1 MKIMNVKLQLIDED
15 KDQPRYDFNE
25 ESLIELSES
34 IKEMGLL
41 NPIKVRQL
49 DNGRYKIVFG
59 NRRFKACQL
68 LNMDQIPAIISDSE
82 SDLDIYLEQLTEN
95 IQREGFTPIEEAE
108 AFNRLLN
115 DVKFR
120 ISKKL
125 LSSRL
130 GKSERYIS
138 QKLDLLVF
146 GKEVQQLIHSG
157 KDILPNKL
165 SEEQILPLKNVAIE
179 YRDKLATKVAAEQAP
194 VKDVKRITELF
205 LAKDISAE
213 SKEIL
218 LNRPVH
224 QLINDWSEYEKDK
237 KERFIKPELK
247 TVDTSANYSDFLNN
261 GFDSHDYSQLAIVKR
276 LHAMLNNLPSQH
288 EIPEGVLYTIEEI
301 KIANKEEF
309 LTTVDAL
316 IDCLMGHVEE
326 WNKVKSKASVTKL
339 GIVKK
344 SNRLV

>member
-1 MKIMNVKLQLIDED
+1 MRVINVALNLIDED
-15 KDQPRYDFNE
+15 KEQPRYNFNE
-25 ESLIELSES
+25 ESLNELAES
-34 IKEMGLL
+34 IKEVGLL
-41 NPIKVRQL
+41 NPIKVRQI
-49 DNGRYKIVFG
+49 DNGRYKIIFG

-68 LNMDQIPAIISDSE
+68 LNLEQIPAIISDSE
-82 SDLDIYLEQLTEN
+82 SELDIYLEQLTEN

-115 DVKFR
+115 DAKFR

-138 QKLDLLVF
+138 QKLDLLIF

-165 SEEQILPLKNVAIE
+165 SEEQVLPLKNVAIE
-179 YRDKLATKVAAEQAP
+179 YRDKLASKVAAEQAP
-194 VKDVKRITELF
+194 VKDVKRISELF
-205 LAKDISAE
+205 LAKDISSE

-224 QLINDWSEYEKDK
+224 QLINDWSDYEKDK
-237 KERFIKPELK
+237 KEHPAKPELK
-247 TVDTSANYSDFLNN
+247 AVDTSTNNSDFLNN
-261 GFDSHDYSQLAIVKR
+261 GFVNSGYGQLAIVKK
-276 LHAMLNNLPSQH
+276 LNALLNSVPSQH
-288 EIPEGVLYTIEEI
+288 EIPEDVLSSIEEI

-316 IDCLMGHVEE
+316 IDCLMGHVQE
-326 WNKVKSKASVTKL
+326 WKKVKAKASVTKL
-339 GIVKK
+339 GVVKK
-344 SNRLV
+344 IK

>member
-1 MKIMNVKLQLIDED
+1 MRVINVALNLIDED
-15 KDQPRYDFNE
+15 KEQPRYNFNE
-25 ESLIELSES
+25 ESLNELAES
-34 IKEMGLL
+34 IKEVGLL
-41 NPIKVRQL
+41 NPIKVRQI
-49 DNGRYKIVFG
+49 DNGRYKIIFG

-68 LNMDQIPAIISDSE
+68 LNLEQIPAIISDSE
-82 SDLDIYLEQLTEN
+82 SELDIYLEQLTEN

-115 DVKFR
+115 DAKFT

-138 QKLDLLVF
+138 QKLDLLIF
-146 GKEVQQLIHSG
+146 GKGVQQLIHSG

-165 SEEQILPLKNVAIE
+165 SEEQVLPLKNVAIE
-179 YRDKLATKVAAEQAP
+179 YRDKLASKVAAEQAP
-194 VKDVKRITELF
+194 VKDVKRISELF
-205 LAKDISAE
+205 LAKDISSE

-224 QLINDWSEYEKDK
+224 QLINDWSDYEKDK
-237 KERFIKPELK
+237 KEHPAKPELK
-247 TVDTSANYSDFLNN
+247 AVDKSTNNSDFLNN
-261 GFDSHDYSQLAIVKR
+261 GFVNSGYGQLAIVKK
-276 LHAMLNNLPSQH
+276 LNALLNSVPSQH
-288 EIPEGVLYTIEEI
+288 EIPEDVLSSIEEI

-316 IDCLMGHVEE
+316 IDCLMGHVQE
-326 WNKVKSKASVTKL
+326 WKKIKGKASVTKL
-339 GIVKK
+339 GVVKK
-344 SNRLV
+344 IK

>member
-1 MKIMNVKLQLIDED
+1 MKVINVNLNLIDED
-15 KDQPRYDFNE
+15 KGQPRYNFNE
-25 ESLIELSES
+25 ESLNELAES
-34 IKEMGLL
+34 IKEVGLL

-49 DNGRYKIVFG
+49 DNGRYKIIFG
-59 NRRFKACQL
+59 NRRFKACKL
-68 LNMDQIPAIISDSE
+68 LSLEQIPAIISDSE
-82 SDLDIYLEQLTEN
+82 SELDIYLEQLTEN
-95 IQREGFTPIEEAE
+95 IQREGFTPIEEAQ
-108 AFNRLLN
+108 AFSRLLN

-165 SEEQILPLKNVAIE
+165 SEEQVLPLKNIAIE
-179 YRDKLATKVAAEQAP
+179 YRDKLASKVATEQVL
-194 VKDVKRITELF
+194 VKDVKRISELF
-205 LAKDISAE
+205 LAKDISTE

-237 KERFIKPELK
+237 KERTTKPELK
-247 TVDTSANYSDFLNN
+247 AVDKNTNNSDFLKNSFVN
-261 GFDSHDYSQLAIVKR
+261 SGYGQVAIVKK
-276 LHAMLNNLPSQH
+276 LHVVLNSVPSQH
-288 EIPEGVLYTIEEI
+288 EISEDMLSSIEEI

-316 IDCLMGHVEE
+316 IDCLMGHVQE
-326 WNKVKSKASVTKL
+326 WKKAKAKASVTKL
-339 GIVKK
+339 GVVK
-344 SNRLV
+344 R